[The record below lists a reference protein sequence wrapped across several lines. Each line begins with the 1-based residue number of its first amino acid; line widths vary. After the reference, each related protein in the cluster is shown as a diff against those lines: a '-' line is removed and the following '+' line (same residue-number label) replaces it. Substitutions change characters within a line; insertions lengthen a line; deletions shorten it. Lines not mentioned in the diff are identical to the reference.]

1 MTKEI
6 LEELCSQHLLQI
18 GELSCIVIRALNGEI
33 ALNTSPIGYWGK
45 GSTVGWYFGIGQR
58 VW

>member
-33 ALNTSPIGYWGK
+33 AAQYKSNWVLG
-45 GSTVGWYFGIGQR
+45 
-58 VW
+58 